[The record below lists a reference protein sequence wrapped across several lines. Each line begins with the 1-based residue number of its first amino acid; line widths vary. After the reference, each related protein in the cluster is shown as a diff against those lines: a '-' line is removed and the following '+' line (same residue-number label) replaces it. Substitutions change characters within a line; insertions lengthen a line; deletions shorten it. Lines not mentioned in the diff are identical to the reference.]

1 MRSLSLS
8 SGWVI
13 DSCATHLNWNKMKT
27 TKRKPTLGH
36 VTVHADPNHTW
47 RAGAAIILTVLY
59 GLLDLT

>member
-8 SGWVI
+8 SAWVI
-13 DSCATHLNWNKMKT
+13 DSCATHLNWNKIKT
-27 TKRKPTLGH
+27 NERKPTLGH
-36 VTVHADPNHTW
+36 VRVHADPNNTW